1 MLKSVTNFW
10 SNKSIKLSD
19 AFEVLITDK
28 VGKEPKLLVNCT
40 GFTIPKLEYDE
51 EVLSYG
57 NLSQVFQ
64 TPKYDSCKELTLD
77 FIELMDKS
85 KHSLREKHQVVLSK
99 IFEYMGFEVSQ
110 IFMNSQLAKNTATYS
125 TKIIPTLDI
134 KILNNN
140 LWRYKFKYHF
150 DNLKVVNYTI
160 YNLDYQSD
168 SPCKVTVT
176 LSFETYY
183 RQAIDE
189 PVNYGENT
197 KTKTKKQ
204 KEALYNPN
212 GKAKADT
219 IFMDGDSKAHKDDI
233 EQNWRESVNQSDLD
247 MISNEQLYKP
257 SYEPL
262 PDLDDE
268 VIEPELHTAMYK
280 YEANESDLDMIRN
293 PDLGLEDL

>member
-19 AFEVLITDK
+19 AFEVLITEK
-28 VGKEPKLLVNCT
+28 VGKEPKPLVNCT

-77 FIELMDKS
+77 FIEIMDKS

-110 IFMNSQLAKNTATYS
+110 IFMNSQLAKNNATYS

-189 PVNYGENT
+189 PVNYGEN
-197 KTKTKKQ
+197 KQTKTKKQ
-204 KEALYNPN
+204 KEALYKPN
-212 GKAKADT
+212 GKAQADT
-219 IFMDGDSKAHKDDI
+219 IFMDGDPKAHKDDI
-233 EQNWRESVNQSDLD
+233 EQNWKESVNQSDLD

-268 VIEPELHTAMYK
+268 VIEPELQTAMYK